1 MDGLALLCNLHA
13 DGPVTLKR
21 LRLARVASLAEL
33 ERTPPER
40 LAAWLHASIP
50 QARAFLE
57 EARKLGRRLA
67 EATPASAARSV
78 APEPRAPVPAPP
90 AEPAPPTEPEAGL
103 PRLKPGLLPGL
114 DELVCARLERQNVRT
129 AQALSER
136 AGLDLARR
144 TGIPYSTLLALARA
158 ARKLVAGPAR
168 PASAAPAVLSEYELQ
183 PFLAIP
189 RRAPAETELAGSDA
203 FTLPPGEPESAGPF
217 G

>member
-40 LAAWLHASIP
+40 LASWLHASIP

-67 EATPASAARSV
+67 EATPASAPRPV
-78 APEPRAPVPAPP
+78 AAEPRAALPV
-90 AEPAPPTEPEAGL
+90 EPEPGP

-114 DELVCARLERQNVRT
+114 DEVACARLERQNVRT
-129 AQALSER
+129 LQALSER

-158 ARKLVAGPAR
+158 ARKLLVGPAR
-168 PASAAPAVLSEYELQ
+168 PASAAAGAVLNEYELQ

-189 RRAPAETELAGSDA
+189 RRAPPETELAGSDA

>member
-21 LRLARVASLAEL
+21 LRLARVASLGEL

-40 LAAWLHASIP
+40 LAGWLHASVT

-57 EARKLGRRLA
+57 EGRKLGRRLA
-67 EATPASAARSV
+67 EESVASAARHATSML
-78 APEPRAPVPAPP
+78 ADEAQPASRSLP
-90 AEPAPPTEPEAGL
+90 ADEAT
-103 PRLKPGLLPGL
+103 RLRPGLLPGL
-114 DELVCARLERQNVRT
+114 DETACVRLARQNVLT

-144 TGIPYSTLLALARA
+144 TGIPYSALLELARA
-158 ARKLVAGPAR
+158 ARRLSAPSPR
-168 PASAAPAVLSEYELQ
+168 ASAPAVTLSEFELQ
-183 PFLAIP
+183 PFLALP
-189 RRAPAETELAGSDA
+189 RRAPSESDLAGSDA
-203 FTLPPGEPESAGPF
+203 FTLPPSEPESAGPF